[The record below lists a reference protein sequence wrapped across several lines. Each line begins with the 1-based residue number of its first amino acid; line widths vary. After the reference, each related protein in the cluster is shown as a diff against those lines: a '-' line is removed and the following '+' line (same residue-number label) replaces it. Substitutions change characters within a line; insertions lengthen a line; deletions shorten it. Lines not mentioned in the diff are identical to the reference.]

1 MTVLRKSLAFVMI
14 AGCTKGAPP
23 PQPPVADEPP
33 PEASDEP
40 EPSED
45 LPEIDRTVRIE
56 GPLTEAQVEEVAQ
69 EHFSE
74 IQGCFDDALVRMASS
89 DLTGAIAIHIEIDGS
104 GAVTDVGLEAS
115 NFGDSETPDC
125 IIGKVGTWSFPGS
138 GKGKEP
144 STVVYPFFL
153 RSY

>member
-1 MTVLRKSLAFVMI
+1 MTVLRSSLAFVMI
-14 AGCTKGAPP
+14 AGCTKAAPP
-23 PQPPVADEPP
+23 PQPPAAEPQ

-40 EPSED
+40 APSED
-45 LPEIDRTVRIE
+45 LPEIDRTIHIE
-56 GPLTEAQVEEVAQ
+56 GPLTEAQVKEVAQ

-74 IQGCFDDALVRMASS
+74 IQECFDAALIRMESS
-89 DLTGAIAIHIEIDGS
+89 DLTGAIAVHIEIDGS
-104 GAVTDVGLEAS
+104 GAVTDAGLEAS

-125 IIGKVGTWSFPGS
+125 IIDKVGKWSFPDS
-138 GKGKEP
+138 GKGKKP